1 LQGVFNPEGGFA
13 APAPAAATGRAGGAS
28 AADRS
33 SSQAYLDSIMGIS
46 IPGLP
51 GMPPSAPSAFP
62 AGTGASS
69 GFQKDVRKTLLGSSI
84 VKTNQTQREAAAQ
97 KGSLL
102 TAGTALSK
110 ATARGGAKLGPAET
124 PAPAAMAAAS
134 SAKASAAAPAAAAA
148 AQQEELLE
156 ADDGEEDQLLYEGGG
171 GEEGDYDDYDDEYY

>member
-1 LQGVFNPEGGFA
+1 
-13 APAPAAATGRAGGAS
+13 
-28 AADRS
+28 
-33 SSQAYLDSIMGIS
+33 
-46 IPGLP
+46 
-51 GMPPSAPSAFP
+51 MPPSAPSAFP

-84 VKTNQTQREAAAQ
+84 VKTNQTLREAAAQ

-124 PAPAAMAAAS
+124 PAPTSMAAGS
-134 SAKASAAAPAAAAA
+134 SARTAAAPAVAVAAAA
-148 AQQEELLE
+148 QQQQEELLE